1 MIAMSKEDTI
11 TGTLVTQVTI
21 VGLLYCNEGFN
32 TKLRSEDLLV
42 VYFVSD
48 CLSTSVCR

>member
-11 TGTLVTQVTI
+11 TGHTCTTRSHSGSTNVS
-21 VGLLYCNEGFN
+21 EGFN
-32 TKLRSEDLLV
+32 TKSEDRLV

-48 CLSTSVCR
+48 CLSTSVCK